1 MTLVEKRGEEE
12 IKLSKY
18 AGLEL
23 LCRLLFIA
31 ASVKGFTIS
40 GNHLAGFADLL
51 LKYVDVTQRL
61 DAASGGGVDV
71 SAPSELGYIQ
81 KIVQEGSLGL
91 HGSLGLITLTAK
103 EIDGF
108 LDDDLK
114 QIMDFKKYFEGTQ
127 KEIARALTAGDEA
140 IRAQAMDRLRSEY
153 SVNIQ

>member
-1 MTLVEKRGEEE
+1 MEKEKGEE
-12 IKLSKY
+12 IKLTKY
-18 AGLEL
+18 GGLEL

-31 ASVKGFTIS
+31 AGVKGFTIS

-71 SAPSELGYIQ
+71 TALSELENIQ
-81 KIVQEGSLGL
+81 KIVQEGALGL
-91 HGSLGLITLTAK
+91 HGSLSMIVLAAK

-127 KEIARALTAGDEA
+127 KELARALAAGDEA
-140 IRAQAMDRLRSEY
+140 TRAQAMDRLRSEY